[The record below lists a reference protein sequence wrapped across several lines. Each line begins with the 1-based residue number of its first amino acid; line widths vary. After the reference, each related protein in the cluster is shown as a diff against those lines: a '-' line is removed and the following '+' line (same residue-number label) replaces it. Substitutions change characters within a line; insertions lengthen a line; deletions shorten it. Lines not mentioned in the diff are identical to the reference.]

1 MNFEENLLS
10 YLPKDVVKGILD
22 AQQKERVNSLIL
34 NTRKIKSEDFVA
46 LFPKVKK
53 HPFINNVFIYDKND
67 YQFGKSWLFDN
78 GVIYLIDTSSLLVSY
93 LLSTE
98 KQLVDYFGG
107 KKHLFGLDMC
117 SAPGGKLISFLLRST
132 SANFEFIANDLNF
145 KRVIELEK
153 NVERQGFDNV
163 IIANNDLEKI
173 DSNFENT
180 FDLIILDAPCS
191 GSAMFRK
198 NEQAL
203 KERSMNKVLKFQSI
217 QKRLLSS
224 AIKMLNKGGFISY
237 STCSF
242 SKEENEDVILD
253 IIKSHPDIEV
263 IDLSNN
269 KQFYRHSSL
278 PQAIHLFPNLY
289 EGEGQFICILHKKG
303 VRQERQLKKSNK
315 NTQYD
320 NILKEL
326 NLSFLN
332 TKLINGEIFANN
344 NILDLSKLNVIKPGL
359 DIGTYN
365 KGIFTPSFHLAHFLD
380 TTSSIKL
387 NEEEFK
393 SYLHGDQIK
402 KELNLKNGFYT
413 VSYLDINLG
422 YTKYVNGQLKNFYPK
437 GLRH

>member
-10 YLPKDVVKGILD
+10 YLPNDIVKGILN
-22 AQQKERVNSLIL
+22 AQQESRVNSLIL
-34 NTRKIKSEDFVA
+34 NTRKIKDEDFVA
-46 LFPKVKK
+46 LFPKVKR
-53 HPFINNVFIYDKND
+53 HPFIKNVFTYDKNE

-98 KQLVDYFGG
+98 KQLVNYFND
-107 KKHLFGLDMC
+107 KNRLFGLDMC
-117 SAPGGKLISFLLRST
+117 SAPGGKLISFLLSPSST
-132 SANFEFIANDLNF
+132 NFEFIANDLNY
-145 KRVIELEK
+145 KRVLELWK

-163 IIANNDLEKI
+163 IITNNDFEKI
-173 DSNFENT
+173 DTYFKNA

-203 KERSMNKVLKFQSI
+203 REWSMNKVLKFQSV
-217 QKRLLSS
+217 QKRLLTS
-224 AIKMLNKGGFISY
+224 AIDMLNDGGFISY

-253 IIKSHPDIEV
+253 ILATHPEIEA
-263 IDLSNN
+263 INITNN
-269 KQFYRHSSL
+269 KQFYRHPSL

-303 VRQERQLKKSNK
+303 NRQEKQFKITNK
-315 NTQYD
+315 NGQYS
-320 NILKEL
+320 NLLKEFG
-326 NLSFLN
+326 LSYLN
-332 TKLINGEIFANN
+332 TKLVNGEIFGNN
-344 NILDLSKLNVIKPGL
+344 NLLDLSKLNVVKPGL

-365 KGIFTPSFHLAHFLD
+365 KGFFTPSFHLAHYLD
-380 TTSSIKL
+380 STSSIKL
-387 NEEEFK
+387 NKEEFM
-393 SYLHGDQIK
+393 SYIHGDQIK

-422 YTKYVNGQLKNFYPK
+422 YIKYVNGQLKNFYPK